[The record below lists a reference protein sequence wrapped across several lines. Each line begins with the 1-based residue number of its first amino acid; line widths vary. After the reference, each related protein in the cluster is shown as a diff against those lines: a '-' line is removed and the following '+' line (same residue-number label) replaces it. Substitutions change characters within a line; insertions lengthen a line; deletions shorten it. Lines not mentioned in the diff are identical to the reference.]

1 PHMLGAVLIA
11 ELEVHC
17 LSFPSRRGALGAV
30 VALNIASEKISFSR
44 VIATHPWLRAL
55 DQAGRA

>member
-1 PHMLGAVLIA
+1 RRICSGRYSS
-11 ELEVHC
+11 
-17 LSFPSRRGALGAV
+17 LSSMFIVFPFLRGALGAV